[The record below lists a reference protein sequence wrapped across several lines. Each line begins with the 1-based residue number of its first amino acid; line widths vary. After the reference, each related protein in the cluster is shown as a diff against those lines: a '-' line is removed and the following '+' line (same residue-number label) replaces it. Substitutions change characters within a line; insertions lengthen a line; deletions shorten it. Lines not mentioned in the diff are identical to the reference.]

1 MPGERKMS
9 WFHCGRCGSL
19 FLSHAGDIDDR
30 LCQKCGFDPSHGIME
45 SPGVTDEETGTDT
58 VKKSELPEPR
68 AKRSGKKRKN
78 QHFMLKLVGGWTLIL
93 VLIVVVARRMW
104 HVEAPQGKAPLA
116 DVVTA
121 PSDTQDENTLL
132 NQATPQCAQA
142 FASFLVAGT
151 PEERNQYVLTPVSTA
166 SRMARFY
173 SMNPLTSI
181 DPKTIALTNSTVLKL
196 PEGNALETHWNTEDG
211 RILDAVFREENDEW
225 RLDWDH
231 FARFSTYPWSLF
243 LAGSGDPEGEFR
255 LLVRERLAEERR
267 SSEAISVVLYAPRF
281 GSPSDTG
288 FQSPEFLVSR
298 NSRDGQL
305 LDAAFK
311 LAKSGKRVFDAK
323 LPALDPEGM
332 IRVRVKVKRTELDS
346 ERKFE
351 ITGVLAC
358 HWLSTDHPGVEADA
372 PAVEVPQNR

>member
-19 FLSHAGDIDDR
+19 FQSHAGDVDDR

-45 SPGVTDEETGTDT
+45 SPGASDEAPGTDALQ
-58 VKKSELPEPR
+58 KSELPEPR

-78 QHFMLKLVGGWTLIL
+78 QHFMLKLVGGWTLVL
-93 VLIVVVARRMW
+93 VLIVVFARRMW
-104 HVEAPQGKAPLA
+104 HVETPQGRTPVA
-116 DVVTA
+116 DVVSA
-121 PSDTQDENTLL
+121 PTDAQDENILL
-132 NQATPQCAQA
+132 NQATPQCIRT
-142 FASFLVAGT
+142 FAGFLAAGT
-151 PEERNQYVLTPVSTA
+151 PEERNQYVLTPISTA

-181 DPKTIALTNSTVLKL
+181 DPATISLSSSKVLKL

-211 RILDAVFREENDEW
+211 RILDAVFREENGEW
-225 RLDWDH
+225 RLDWEH
-231 FARFSTYPWSLF
+231 FARYSTFPWSLF

-255 LLVRERLAEERR
+255 LLVRERLAAERR
-267 SSEAISVVLYAPRF
+267 GSEAISVVLYAPRF
-281 GSPSDTG
+281 GSPSETG

-298 NSRDGQL
+298 NSRDGRL

-311 LAKSGKRVFDAK
+311 LASNNKQVFDAK
-323 LPALDPEGM
+323 LPVLDPEGM
-332 IRVRVKVKRTELDS
+332 IRVRVKVKRSEENG

-351 ITGVLAC
+351 ISGVLAC
-358 HWLSTDHPGVEADA
+358 HWISTEHPGVEPDA
-372 PAVEVPQNR
+372 PAAEEPQDR